1 MKTTVTT
8 FAQQTGDYAV
18 LSKPDLAVL
27 ALTYAMDVEQSGSS
41 DALNEKAP
49 RAQVVEQTKP
59 AESSA
64 STSETT
70 TTTAAAPSVVKSPWA
85 KVEAVNHTH
94 DENGTDGKE
103 DGQTADFPPLR
114 AEQPD
119 VEESA
124 SAVKPSSDVV
134 NAVTSKV
141 SQLKMGEAP
150 AQQPSK
156 EDAAKEKR
164 INELKRQMEEE
175 NKPFEQVYAE
185 DDQDEPGWT
194 AAAGEDDDAGE
205 WITPSNVGK
214 HKATDLGLLP
224 VSDATGKDGKPK
236 RMRKRGKGMKERPQ
250 IGVACYTGDY
260 AVQNVLLQMG
270 LGLVGEGGKR
280 IREVKSWVLRCHA
293 CFK

>member
-27 ALTYAMDVEQSGSS
+27 ALTYAMDVEQNGSS

-49 RAQVVEQTKP
+49 RAQIVEQTKP

-70 TTTAAAPSVVKSPWA
+70 TTTTTAAPSVVKSPWA

-94 DENGTDGKE
+94 DENGTDGQE
-103 DGQTADFPPLR
+103 DAQTADFPPLR

-141 SQLKMGEAP
+141 SQLKMGEVP
-150 AQQPSK
+150 AQPSK